1 MKNSIKDSITGTN
14 FDNLF
19 QYKNVD
25 KESLSNE
32 FDGSNNVK
40 KKVMSGNFSSSN
52 KEQRINN
59 KEIKEELIN
68 NEESV

>member
-1 MKNSIKDSITGTN
+1 
-14 FDNLF
+14 
-19 QYKNVD
+19 
-25 KESLSNE
+25 
-32 FDGSNNVK
+32 
-40 KKVMSGNFSSSN
+40 MSGNFSSSN